1 MTPGSRILEFLFCGK
16 FSSSQGGLRAGTATT
31 HMIRSDAFRMRQQ
44 SSGFASCSPQDVILA
59 AADCRQSM
67 YCHLLCG
74 LLHAHEVEVLSA
86 PFAFTL
92 VEALRTLEAEW
103 RTLCHDIRSGEL
115 NHKISDPVLR
125 LAMADHI
132 LRKPNPE
139 LADSIAAKCRSLTS
153 KRALQSGGA
162 WKGVVRTLWPRCRYI
177 LSILTGA
184 MEVYVEKLE
193 FYTAGDVPLV
203 SADYGATEGWIGVN
217 AGPSL
222 RPSDVSFTILPT
234 LAFFEFIPLSRRS
247 TSSCMN
253 EVSNGGGGGGAA
265 LAAYE
270 EGAPVGLTDVKVG
283 QEYEVVMTTAWG
295 LYRYRLG
302 DIVRVTGFY
311 NSAPQVAYVCRKNVM
326 LSLNIDKI
334 TEKDLKAVVDRAAKR
349 LVEASGGSMELVDY
363 TSYADRSST
372 PGHYVVF
379 WEVEGEDAA
388 AMSSTTMDSEVQSC
402 GAKACHK
409 RRGAWSEEEEGP
421 QRKQQQQKQQESSEE
436 EEEEEEEEVLGECA
450 ALMDGGFVEAGYVT
464 SRKMGSI
471 GPLELCVVRRGTFS
485 RLLDR
490 FMQSGAAMTQYKTPR
505 CVVAPDAL
513 SLLRSS
519 AVASIFSP
527 TALP

>member
-1 MTPGSRILEFLFCGK
+1 MCRIYPVEPGSRILEFLFCGK
-16 FSSSQGGLRAGTATT
+16 FTATKGGLKAGTATT
-31 HMIRSDAFRMRQQ
+31 HMIRGGAFRMRQQ
-44 SSGFASCSPQDVILA
+44 KSGFRSCSPEDVILA
-59 AADCRQSM
+59 PDCRQSM

-74 LLHAHEVEVLSA
+74 LVHAHEVRVLSA

-92 VEALRTLEAEW
+92 VEALRTLETEW
-103 RTLCHDIRSGEL
+103 RSLCHDIRSGEL
-115 NHKISDPVLR
+115 NEKITDPGLR
-125 LAMADHI
+125 AAMEDHI
-132 LRKPNPE
+132 LCRKPNPV
-139 LADSIAAKCRSLTS
+139 LADSIASKCRGLTS
-153 KRALQSGGA
+153 KRALGSGGA
-162 WKGVVRTLWPRCRYI
+162 WKGAVRILWPRCKYL

-193 FYTAGDVPLV
+193 FYTGGAVPLV
-203 SADYGATEGWIGVN
+203 SADYAATEGWIGVN
-217 AGPSL
+217 IGPTSA
-222 RPSDVSFTILPT
+222 PTNVSFTILPT
-234 LAFFEFIPLSRRS
+234 LAFFEFIPLSRAARS
-247 TSSCMN
+247 AHINDM
-253 EVSNGGGGGGAA
+253 SNGGGAA
-265 LAAYE
+265 AMAAYD
-270 EGAPVGLTDVKVG
+270 EGTPVGLTDVKVG
-283 QEYEVVMTTAWG
+283 QEYEIVMTTAWG

-379 WEVEGEDAA
+379 WEVEGESGKVG
-388 AMSSTTMDSEVQSC
+388 AMRTTDSEVQSS
-402 GAKACHK
+402 AKAYK
-409 RRGAWSEEEEGP
+409 RGAHACEGHTKQTSAGGAQGGRTTTP
-421 QRKQQQQKQQESSEE
+421 QA
-436 EEEEEEEEVLGECA
+436 EEVLAECA
-450 ALMDGGFVEAGYVT
+450 ALMDGCFVEAGYVT